1 MIMSLFDPTP
11 LFRLYARQR
20 VKKMNDLDPAATQ
33 EKLLRGMLDIA
44 AMTEFG
50 LSHNFS
56 AIRTIR
62 DYQRAVGL
70 RRYEDF
76 WLEFWQAHFPVIED
90 CTWPGR
96 IPFFALTSG
105 TTLGSTKYIP
115 FTTEMMRANSRAGLD
130 LLVLHVT
137 SYPNSTVC
145 SGKSLMLGGSSD
157 LSELAP
163 GVYSGDLSG
172 IVAQNLP
179 LWVRPWSHPPR
190 SIALMKDW
198 EKKLTILAEQALR
211 QRITSISG
219 VPSWLNLLF
228 ATMAEQKGTTDI
240 CLAQLLPN
248 LQLLI
253 HGGIS
258 FAPYQHQY
266 EDYLVDSAAEMREV
280 YAASEGFIGIA
291 DKKYNQGLRLC
302 VEHGLFY
309 EFVPVEEIDSKN
321 PTRHWIGS
329 IETDIN
335 YAVVVSSC
343 AGLWSFIIGDTVRFV
358 DRTPP
363 RLIVTGRLSYSLSA
377 FGEHLIGE
385 EIETAI
391 ATAAASI
398 KRNVTEFSVS
408 ADVPRDAQSQG
419 QHIFLVEF
427 SHGTISTD
435 ERSHFIRVLDN
446 ELCRQNADYQAHRA
460 EGFGLQEPQLICAK
474 PGAFEAWMKDRGKLG
489 GQHKVPRVILDNDLF
504 ESLHT
509 FVHRYEIETD
519 STRH

>member
-1 MIMSLFDPTP
+1 MSLFDPTP

-20 VKKMNDLDPAATQ
+20 VKKMNDLDPVAAQ
-33 EKLLRGMLDIA
+33 ENLLRGMVDFA
-44 AMTEFG
+44 SMTEFG
-50 LSHNFS
+50 LSHDFA
-56 AIRTIR
+56 AIRTIA
-62 DYQRAVGL
+62 DYQHAVGL

-76 WLEFWQAHFPVIED
+76 WLEFWEAQFPVIED

-105 TTLGSTKYIP
+105 TTMGPTKYIP
-115 FTTEMMRANSRAGLD
+115 FTKEMMLANSRAGLD
-130 LLVLHVT
+130 LLALHVT
-137 SYPNSTVC
+137 SNPNSSLF

-179 LWVRPWSHPPR
+179 LWVRPWSQPSR
-190 SIALMKDW
+190 SIALMNDW
-198 EKKLTILAEQALR
+198 EKKITILAEQALR

-228 ATMAEQKGTTDI
+228 AKMAEQKGTQDI
-240 CLAQLLPN
+240 CLAELLPD

-258 FAPYQHQY
+258 FAPYRHQY
-266 EDYLVDSAAEMREV
+266 EDYLVDSSAEMREV

-291 DKKYNQGLRLC
+291 DEKYNEGLRLC
-302 VEHGLFY
+302 LEHGLFY
-309 EFVPVEEIDSKN
+309 EFVPVAEIDSEN
-321 PTRHWIGS
+321 PTRHWIDT

-363 RLIVTGRLSYSLSA
+363 RLLVTGRLSYSLSV

-391 ATAAASI
+391 ARAAAST
-398 KRNVTEFSVS
+398 KRHVTEFSVS
-408 ADVPRDAQSQG
+408 ADVSSDAQSQG
-419 QHIFLVEF
+419 QHIFLAEF
-427 SHGTISTD
+427 SHGTLSTE
-435 ERSHFIRVLDN
+435 ERSHFISVLDD
-446 ELCRQNADYQAHRA
+446 ELCNQNADYHAHRA
-460 EGFGLQEPQLICAK
+460 DGFGLQVPQLICAK

-489 GQHKVPRVILDNDLF
+489 GQHKVPRVILDNELFQSLQQFVQRYNTETNGEDL
-504 ESLHT
+504 
-509 FVHRYEIETD
+509 
-519 STRH
+519 